1 MRLLERMKKRAASPL
16 RKIRSIVSSAPSS
29 AVVKRS
35 GVYRS
40 NDHQCSEITST
51 FGRCQNSCT
60 PGTSFCHVH
69 QRKKLEHE
77 DKVFDS
83 TFAHVAHG
91 IWIGSID
98 TTNDPDALK
107 AAGIKSIVNIS
118 GWEPRSKTRAMYKK
132 LGISYQTLTTRDRQ
146 TGKLRYLGDEPI
158 GGRLSLGEFYRY
170 MDRGVEMVKNS
181 KAPTLINCFAGI
193 NRSASLVAAYLMSVY
208 KMPFSHARHYLI
220 EANKKRSI
228 DVLTNRDFVSALSR
242 YPEHLQHVRSRSH
255 SR

>member
-1 MRLLERMKKRAASPL
+1 MKKRASSPS
-16 RKIRSIVSSAPSS
+16 RKLKSGTASSASS
-29 AVVKRS
+29 TRRS
-35 GVYRS
+35 GVYSS
-40 NDHQCSEITST
+40 NEQQCSEITSA

-60 PGTSFCHVH
+60 PGTSFCHIH
-69 QRKKLEHE
+69 QRKKLEYE
-77 DKVFDS
+77 EKIFDS

-91 IWIGSID
+91 VWIGSID
-98 TTNDPDALK
+98 TINDPDALK

-132 LGISYQTLTTRDRQ
+132 LGINYQTLTTRDRQ

-158 GGRLSLGEFYRY
+158 GPRLSLGEFYRY
-170 MDRGVEMVKNS
+170 MDRGVEMMKNS
-181 KAPTLINCFAGI
+181 KAPMVINCHAGI

-228 DVLTNRDFVSALSR
+228 EVLTNRDFVSALSR
-242 YPEHLQHVRSRSH
+242 YHEHLQHNRSRSFYVK
-255 SR
+255 